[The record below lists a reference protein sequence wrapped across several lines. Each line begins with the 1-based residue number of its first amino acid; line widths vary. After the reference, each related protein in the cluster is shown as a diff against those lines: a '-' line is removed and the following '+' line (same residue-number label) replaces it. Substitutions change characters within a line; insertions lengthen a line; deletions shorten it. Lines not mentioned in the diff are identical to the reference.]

1 MFARLTRFLI
11 AVIEGR
17 SIRSGAGCVG
27 RDLGGGLSLRN
38 TPTRQQ
44 DAGADNDWRSRRRPL
59 WGTGT
64 ESGCGL
70 TVPLNCRPSEPTFP
84 PYSAGASHKRF
95 KEQVRNM
102 LKEPGNLS
110 DFGPEAQNAWHDAVV
125 GLVNRHL
132 AKSGSKHF
140 RLLADEAWPKGV
152 SVVDWDGFP
161 RILQNCLGDEQA
173 SEFCD
178 WKLPTGDLGRV
189 LGQDE
194 YCEWR
199 TVRNPDGKLVRV
211 EVTTELAKYWEI
223 LAAFHPMKTLRV
235 LGRFAGQQ
243 IADWREVY
251 GSNDPFAATATPERR
266 AADFNR
272 MMVWNGRKA
281 PVKSPYNNGQKAIA
295 FLSKPVSSL
304 NAAVAL
310 FVTAAIPYGK
320 QVGGNEVA
328 LDGAE
333 AIASTTQAAI
343 DCRNSDP
350 NMVGRMNEIVWYGR
364 AVAFDDP
371 VGVYIRSFAH
381 ADLLDPDGNPI
392 PEEWVEF
399 QRGSRPRDGV
409 GQECSQRLVIEVPP
423 SAGFVLEDLV
433 NADTNENIRFGYQI
447 AELTKLS
454 CYFRTSGAGA
464 VSAPRS
470 IVTPRPVANCSS
482 ATNCSRWTQLYEEFR
497 GSQRP
502 PTVAVEEADRTAD
515 DLVD

>member
-1 MFARLTRFLI
+1 
-11 AVIEGR
+11 
-17 SIRSGAGCVG
+17 
-27 RDLGGGLSLRN
+27 
-38 TPTRQQ
+38 
-44 DAGADNDWRSRRRPL
+44 
-59 WGTGT
+59 
-64 ESGCGL
+64 
-70 TVPLNCRPSEPTFP
+70 
-84 PYSAGASHKRF
+84 
-95 KEQVRNM
+95 M

-110 DFGPEAQNAWHDAVV
+110 DFGPEAQKAWHDSVV
-125 GLVNRHL
+125 RLVKSHVEN
-132 AKSGSKHF
+132 SGSEHF
-140 RLLADEAWPKGV
+140 RLLAEDGWPEGV
-152 SVVDWDGFP
+152 SIVDWDGFP
-161 RILQNCLGDEQA
+161 RILQNCLGAERS

-189 LGQDE
+189 LVQDE

-211 EVTTELAKYWEI
+211 EVTTELAKYWEV

-235 LGRFAGQQ
+235 LGRFAGEQ

-251 GSNDPFAATATPERR
+251 GPNDPFATIATPTSR

-272 MMVWNGRKA
+272 MMVWNQQKA
-281 PVKSPYNNGQKAIA
+281 PVRSPYNNGQKAIA

-310 FVTAAIPYGK
+310 FATAAIPYGK
-320 QVGGNEVA
+320 RVDANEVA

-333 AIASTTQAAI
+333 AIASTEQAAI

-350 NMVGRMNEIVWYGR
+350 NMVGRMNRIVWDGR

-381 ADLLDPDGNPI
+381 TDLLDPEGSPI
-392 PEEWVEF
+392 PQEWVEF
-399 QRGSRPRDGV
+399 QRGSRPRDGI
-409 GQECSQRLVIEVPP
+409 GQERSQRLVIEVPS

-433 NADTNENIRFGYQI
+433 NADTNENIRYGYQI

-464 VSAPRS
+464 VNAPRN

-482 ATNCSRWTQLYEEFR
+482 AANCSRWTQLYDEFR
-497 GSQRP
+497 ESRQLP
-502 PTVAVEEADRTAD
+502 AVPVEEVDRTAD
-515 DLVD
+515 DVVE

>member
-1 MFARLTRFLI
+1 
-11 AVIEGR
+11 
-17 SIRSGAGCVG
+17 
-27 RDLGGGLSLRN
+27 
-38 TPTRQQ
+38 
-44 DAGADNDWRSRRRPL
+44 
-59 WGTGT
+59 
-64 ESGCGL
+64 
-70 TVPLNCRPSEPTFP
+70 
-84 PYSAGASHKRF
+84 
-95 KEQVRNM
+95 M

-110 DFGPEAQNAWHDAVV
+110 DFEPEAQRAWHASVV
-125 GLVNRHL
+125 KLINTYL
-132 AKSGSKHF
+132 ADSGSKHF
-140 RLLADEAWPKGV
+140 RLLADASWPEGV

-161 RILQNCLGDEQA
+161 RILQNCLGDERS

-178 WKLPTGDLGRV
+178 WQLPTGDLGRV

-199 TVRNPDGKLVRV
+199 TVRNPNGKLVRV

-235 LGRFAGQQ
+235 LGRFAGEQM
-243 IADWREVY
+243 ANWWEVY
-251 GSNDPFAATATPERR
+251 GPNDPFAATATPDSR
-266 AADFNR
+266 AAAFNR
-272 MMVWNGRKA
+272 MMVWNQRKA
-281 PVKSPYNNGQKAIA
+281 PVRSPYNNGQKAIA
-295 FLSKPVSSL
+295 FLSKPISSL

-320 QVGGNEVA
+320 RVGGNDVA

-333 AIASTTQAAI
+333 MIASTNQAAV

-350 NMVGRMNEIVWYGR
+350 NMVGRMNEIVWDGR

-381 ADLLDPDGNPI
+381 TDLLDPDGNRI

-399 QRGSRPRDGV
+399 QRGSRPRGGV
-409 GQECSQRLVIEVPP
+409 GQERSQRLVIEVPP

-454 CYFRTSGAGA
+454 CYFRTSEAGA
-464 VSAPRS
+464 VHASRN
-470 IVTPRPVANCSS
+470 IVTPRTAANCSS
-482 ATNCSRWTQLYEEFR
+482 TDNCRRWTLLYEEFR
-497 GSQRP
+497 ESQQP
-502 PTVAVEEADRTAD
+502 PAVAVEKVDRSADE
-515 DLVD
+515 LVG

>member
-1 MFARLTRFLI
+1 
-11 AVIEGR
+11 
-17 SIRSGAGCVG
+17 
-27 RDLGGGLSLRN
+27 
-38 TPTRQQ
+38 
-44 DAGADNDWRSRRRPL
+44 
-59 WGTGT
+59 
-64 ESGCGL
+64 
-70 TVPLNCRPSEPTFP
+70 
-84 PYSAGASHKRF
+84 
-95 KEQVRNM
+95 M

-110 DFGPEAQNAWHDAVV
+110 DFGPEAQEAWHDSVV
-125 GLVNRHL
+125 SLVKTHL
-132 AKSGSKHF
+132 KQSGSKHF
-140 RLLADEAWPKGV
+140 RLLAEAGWPEGV

-161 RILQNCLGDEQA
+161 RILQNCLGDERS
-173 SEFCD
+173 SELCD

-223 LAAFHPMKTLRV
+223 LAAFHPKKTLRV
-235 LGRFAGQQ
+235 LGRFAGEQ
-243 IADWREVY
+243 IADRGEVY
-251 GSNDPFAATATPERR
+251 GPNDPFAATATPKSR

-272 MMVWNGRKA
+272 MMVWNRRKA
-281 PVKSPYNNGQKAIA
+281 PVRSPYNNGQKAVA

-320 QVGGNEVA
+320 RVGGNEVA

-350 NMVGRMNEIVWYGR
+350 NIVGRMNEIVWDGR

-392 PEEWVEF
+392 PKEWVEF

-409 GQECSQRLVIEVPP
+409 GQERSQRLVIEVPA

-433 NADTNENIRFGYQI
+433 NTETNENIRFGYQI

-454 CYFRTSGAGA
+454 CYFRTSEADA
-464 VSAPRS
+464 LDAPRN
-470 IVTPRPVANCSS
+470 IVTPRRVANCSS
-482 ATNCSRWTQLYEEFR
+482 ATNCGKWTQLYEEFR
-497 GSQRP
+497 KSQLP
-502 PTVAVEEADRTAD
+502 AAIPVEEVDRTAD

>member
-1 MFARLTRFLI
+1 M
-11 AVIEGR
+11 
-17 SIRSGAGCVG
+17 
-27 RDLGGGLSLRN
+27 LR
-38 TPTRQQ
+38 
-44 DAGADNDWRSRRRPL
+44 
-59 WGTGT
+59 
-64 ESGCGL
+64 
-70 TVPLNCRPSEPTFP
+70 
-84 PYSAGASHKRF
+84 
-95 KEQVRNM
+95 
-102 LKEPGNLS
+102 EPGNLS
-110 DFGPEAQNAWHDAVV
+110 DFGPEAQKAWHDSVV
-125 GLVNRHL
+125 RLVKTHL
-132 AKSGSKHF
+132 EKSGSKHF
-140 RLLADEAWPKGV
+140 RHLRKTAGPKAFPSSTGTGFRASCRIV
-152 SVVDWDGFP
+152 SGTSG
-161 RILQNCLGDEQA
+161 RA
-173 SEFCD
+173 SSA
-178 WKLPTGDLGRV
+178 TGSCRDLGRV

-199 TVRNPDGKLVRV
+199 TVRNPAGKLVRV

-235 LGRFAGQQ
+235 LGRFAGEQ

-251 GSNDPFAATATPERR
+251 GPNDPFAATATPDSR

-272 MMVWNGRKA
+272 MMVWNRRKA
-281 PVKSPYNNGQKAIA
+281 PVRSPYNNGQKAIA

-320 QVGGNEVA
+320 RVGGNEVA

-333 AIASTTQAAI
+333 VIASTTQTAIIQTAI

-350 NMVGRMNEIVWYGR
+350 NMVGRINEIVWDGR

-371 VGVYIRSFAH
+371 VGIYIRSFAH
-381 ADLLDPDGNPI
+381 TDLLDPDGNPI
-392 PEEWVEF
+392 PKEWVEF

-409 GQECSQRLVIEVPP
+409 GQERSQRLVIEVPP

-433 NADTNENIRFGYQI
+433 NADTNENVRFGYQI

-464 VSAPRS
+464 VDAPRN

-482 ATNCSRWTQLYEEFR
+482 EANCSRWTRLYEEFR
-497 GSQRP
+497 ESQRLP
-502 PTVAVEEADRTAD
+502 AVADEEVDRAAV